1 MPGPSRQERE
11 PHDGRSSACG
21 LHCGRLRCAPVCV
34 SLRHLLQIS
43 FRKGPGLRGCSG
55 FFRSAVVARL
65 GGSAG
70 VAGGACGFRGDDL
83 RLEITP

>member
-1 MPGPSRQERE
+1 MTAVPLHAGSIAGDCDVLLCVYRCGIFFRFPLER
-11 PHDGRSSACG
+11 
-21 LHCGRLRCAPVCV
+21 
-34 SLRHLLQIS
+34 
-43 FRKGPGLRGCSG
+43 GPGLRGCSG